1 MRWGFAQLLTAFVC
15 ATLGVSSVALGAK
28 DCLSDLRRDSGRE
41 RRLACL
47 APMFDPAPGELAR
60 LDARELRIEG
70 KKHPFAVRGYLH
82 VTPPPGECLTIRR
95 SEDSPDARVCRAQDV
110 SFSAADLDDG
120 GRFHWMVSV
129 GKGDF
134 GTKLTWPTPHRVA
147 RVMEALPPAKPQ
159 GDKDPKPE
167 PTPTFLKK
175 LLVDRCAIDMRLAGG
190 DRWKRARTFPVVLM
204 LADGRQ
210 WILHFP
216 EKDVLAKDQGRDID
230 NLYKNTYGGFGLS
243 VGPKEEAPK
252 PAEGAHGEAPK
263 AEGAHGEAPKAEEGK
278 DGSAPSLLTTQKKQ
292 RREMWVV
299 APRGAF
305 QLDVRDFVDI
315 GSPGGVNGFCRYHL
329 EGAPLDPSNGWFEC
343 HGVAGMDVV
352 ISPMACT
359 QDLLTW
365 RNNSIK

>member
-1 MRWGFAQLLTAFVC
+1 
-15 ATLGVSSVALGAK
+15 
-28 DCLSDLRRDSGRE
+28 
-41 RRLACL
+41 
-47 APMFDPAPGELAR
+47 MFDPAPGELAR

-70 KKHPFAVRGYLH
+70 KKHPFAVRGYVR
-82 VTPPPGECLTIRR
+82 VTPPAGECLIIRR

-110 SFSAADLDDG
+110 SFTGADLDDG
-120 GRFHWMVSV
+120 GRFHWLVSV

-147 RVMEALPPAKPQ
+147 RVMEALPPSKPL
-159 GDKDPKPE
+159 GEKDPKPE

-175 LLVDRCAIDMRLAGG
+175 LLVDRCAIDMRLANG
-190 DRWKRARTFPVVLM
+190 DRWKRTKTFPVVLV

-210 WILHFP
+210 WIMHFP
-216 EKDVLAKDQGRDID
+216 EKDVLAKDQGRDIE
-230 NLYKNTYGGFGLS
+230 NLYKNTYGGFSLS
-243 VGPKEEAPK
+243 VAPKEEAAK
-252 PAEGAHGEAPK
+252 PAEGGHGEAPK
-263 AEGAHGEAPKAEEGK
+263 AEGGHGEAPKAEGGHGEAPKAEEGAE
-278 DGSAPSLLTTQKKQ
+278 GSAPSLLSSKKKE

-315 GSPGGVNGFCRYHL
+315 GSPGGVKGFCRYHL
-329 EGAPLDPSNGWFEC
+329 EGAPLDPLNGWFEC

-359 QDLLTW
+359 QDLLRW
-365 RNNSIK
+365 RKESAK